1 MPATGEAYALLAAFA
16 YGLAGVSIVKGKA
29 TAQGDNGVF
38 LAVVTTVCLSAALW
52 LVWGRSSLTDLK
64 SESALIALAAFAAAG
79 LFSNVLGRITMYRAT
94 EQVGAVTTGLLRR
107 LTPVFALPL
116 AFVVVGQ
123 VPHSREV
130 IGGLVVLLGI
140 VFYLLTPKWRLPASV
155 STGLALG
162 VASAFFY
169 ALSYALRSWGLQRLP
184 DPALGALIG
193 ALIGFIWFPVVTA
206 MHPNTSR
213 GPRTL
218 LIDRGPWHWITALAL
233 SIGQVLQFLA
243 LQSTS
248 VLAVSVIGSLDV
260 LFSAALIIV
269 LRSGEPIVLRRLM
282 VAALLGIVGIT
293 MMLTAPI

>member
-16 YGLAGVSIVKGKA
+16 YGLAGVSIVKGEA

-38 LAVVTTVCLSAALW
+38 LAVVTTACLSAALW
-52 LVWGRSSLTDLK
+52 LAWGEFSLNNLMTK
-64 SESALIALAAFAAAG
+64 NALIAVAAFAAAG
-79 LFSNVLGRITMYRAT
+79 LFSTVLGRITMYRAT
-94 EQVGAVTTGLLRR
+94 EQIGAVTTGLLRR

-123 VPHSREV
+123 MPHSREV
-130 IGGLVVLLGI
+130 LGGLVVLLGI
-140 VFYLLTPKWRLPASV
+140 VFYLYAPNWRHPGLV

-162 VASAFFY
+162 ITSAFFY
-169 ALSYALRSWGLQRLP
+169 ALSYALRSWALERLP

-193 ALIGFIWFPVVTA
+193 ALIGCIWFPLAAA

-213 GPRTL
+213 GPRSF
-218 LIDRGPWHWITALAL
+218 LIDRGLWHWITALAL
-233 SIGQVLQFLA
+233 SFGQVLQFLA

-269 LRSGEPIVLRRLM
+269 FRSGEPIAVRRLM
-282 VAALLGIVGIT
+282 IAALLAIMGIT
-293 MMLTAPI
+293 MMLTVPA